1 MDAHEAYWAEQSSA
15 VVFIMGL
22 QDLNQP
28 YSCEQWGNQG
38 VSGAPVIV
46 EHDGHLFDLFHDSW
60 NAFPTYVLI
69 DHTMTVRAKPWT
81 YNSNSNTNPCD
92 GSNNSVNGWSGGDTD
107 DFLQQ
112 LVDECGDLCING
124 GCTTAPGDVNEDEN
138 LNIQDIITMVN
149 HILSVTPLEGC
160 ALEAADMNMDGI
172 INIQDLISLVNAI
185 LGNARSAQ
193 LDGKAQVEYL
203 TSGNDLIVQIASST
217 DVAGIQ
223 FSILNDSQIE
233 IELKDNS
240 HINQDS
246 HFRNGVHQYLAYS
259 MFNQPFDSRTVEI
272 LLKSAGKID
281 LEDVQLTI
289 SDINGDALYLFQSQS
304 GEQYQNSPYKF
315 EMKELY
321 PNPFNPSTEIGF
333 SLPVDD
339 YVKLSAYNIR
349 GNEIDVIFEGVQGV
363 GQHSYTWNA
372 AHFPSGVYYFQLQAG
387 NLISSQKALLIK

>member
-112 LVDECGDLCING
+112 LVDECGDLCIDG
-124 GCTTAPGDVNEDEN
+124 GCTTVAGDLNEDEN
-138 LNIQDIITMVN
+138 LNIQDLITMVN
-149 HILSVTPLEGC
+149 HILGSLLVTDC
-160 ALEAADMNMDGI
+160 ALEAGDMNMDGI
-172 INIQDLISLVNAI
+172 INIQDLITLVNTI
-185 LGNARSAQ
+185 LGSARSAE
-193 LDGKAQVEYL
+193 LYGHAEIDYIP
-203 TSGNDLIVQIASST
+203 SGNDMIIQINSDV

-223 FSILNDSQIE
+223 LSLLNDKQVDIQ
-233 IELKDNS
+233 LKDNS
-240 HINQDS
+240 HINKES
-246 HFRNGVHQYLAYS
+246 HFQNGITKYLAYS
-259 MFNQPFDSRTVEI
+259 IFSQPFDSRITEI
-272 LLKSAGKID
+272 LIKSAGD
-281 LEDVQLTI
+281 LKMDEIEVTI
-289 SDINGDALYLFQSQS
+289 ADINGDALYLSHSNS
-304 GEQYQNSPYKF
+304 GQRYQTGPHSF
-315 EMKELY
+315 ELSKLY
-321 PNPFNPSTEIGF
+321 PNPFNPSTQISF
-333 SLPVDD
+333 SLPIDEYVRLTAYDVGGREVD
-339 YVKLSAYNIR
+339 I
-349 GNEIDVIFEGVQGV
+349 IFEGVQSV

-372 AHFPSGVYYFQLQAG
+372 SNFPSGIYYIRLQAG
-387 NLISSQKALLIK
+387 ELVTSQKALLVK